1 MRLEQA
7 NDLLNPGYLA
17 LESGVIEHGDG
28 FRTVC
33 ALTRM
38 PGCKADMVEWWFRWL
53 GGTDQYRLWHPTD
66 HVFSDWEGRQP
77 GTHIGSSHLVHE
89 YLAGSDGP
97 LFKLRINFRDPAEFF
112 DPQRYA
118 QHDGAAICAH
128 IGLLDAPVNLG
139 KMVHFIRNTQW
150 GCEIRSRFFLGH
162 IASRG
167 PAPAMPEVEA
177 AALRRANVTPDLARR
192 LHQHATE
199 EMGYLADLLPVL
211 YRQIHLQD

>member
-1 MRLEQA
+1 M
-7 NDLLNPGYLA
+7 
-17 LESGVIEHGDG
+17 
-28 FRTVC
+28 
-33 ALTRM
+33 
-38 PGCKADMVEWWFRWL
+38 
-53 GGTDQYRLWHPTD
+53 
-66 HVFSDWEGRQP
+66 
-77 GTHIGSSHLVHE
+77 
-89 YLAGSDGP
+89 
-97 LFKLRINFRDPAEFF
+97 
-112 DPQRYA
+112 
-118 QHDGAAICAH
+118 
-128 IGLLDAPVNLG
+128 NLG